1 MLQCILHN
9 FYIYYFEGFI
19 MPYPK
24 TCTFN
29 KEFLA
34 TTTILYIEDEDKIR
48 DEISQMFYVLFK
60 EVFIADNG
68 EDGFEIYKQNRDKID
83 IILTDINMP
92 KLSGLELLAEIRK
105 IDWDM
110 PILITTGFTDSEI
123 LLKAI
128 KYNVTNYILKPM
140 QFNTTF
146 KIIANIM
153 EEKEREKRLKVQD
166 NELKQFMSILEAQ
179 NLICEFDANG
189 QILYVNDLYIT
200 ASGYSLDELLS
211 MKHEQ
216 LNDSSISLHKY
227 QEMLE
232 MIHVGQTKSCECKK
246 ITKTGMKYFTH
257 STFLPIVSINT
268 DIKKYIEFGTLTTKY
283 EKEILNLKKN
293 ILSLKSEYFKTNLDN
308 KSQQVEIEK
317 MTIKFQQ
324 QIDDSINGSQQL
336 IFEIQEL
343 KKHNKELQE
352 KLLEQEK
359 RFEEFQVQAWKQS
372 LG

>member
-1 MLQCILHN
+1 
-9 FYIYYFEGFI
+9 

-34 TTTILYIEDEDKIR
+34 TTTILYIEDEDKLR
-48 DEISQMFYVLFK
+48 DEIYQMFYVLFK
-60 EVFIADNG
+60 EVYVATNG
-68 EDGFEIYKQNRDKID
+68 EEGLEIYKEHRQNID
-83 IILTDINMP
+83 VILTDINMP

-105 IDWDM
+105 IDWDI
-110 PILITTGFTDSEI
+110 PILINTGFTDSDI

-153 EEKEREKRLKVQD
+153 EEKEREKRLKIQE
-166 NELKQFMSILEAQ
+166 NELKQFMAILESQ

-189 QILYVNDLYIT
+189 NISYVNDLYIT
-200 ASGYSLDELLS
+200 ASGYGLDELLS
-211 MKHEQ
+211 MKHQQ
-216 LNDSSISLHKY
+216 LNDTSVSLNKY
-227 QEMLE
+227 QEMLHS
-232 MIHVGQTKSCECKK
+232 IHNGQTKTCECKK

-257 STFLPIVSINT
+257 STFLPIMSI
-268 DIKKYIEFGTLTTKY
+268 DGKIKKYIEFGTLTTKY

-308 KSQQVEIEK
+308 KSQQIEIEK
-317 MTIKFQQ
+317 MTVKFQQ

-343 KKHNKELQE
+343 KKHNNELQE
-352 KLLEQEK
+352 KLHEQEK
-359 RFEEFQVQAWKQS
+359 RFEEFQVQAWRQS